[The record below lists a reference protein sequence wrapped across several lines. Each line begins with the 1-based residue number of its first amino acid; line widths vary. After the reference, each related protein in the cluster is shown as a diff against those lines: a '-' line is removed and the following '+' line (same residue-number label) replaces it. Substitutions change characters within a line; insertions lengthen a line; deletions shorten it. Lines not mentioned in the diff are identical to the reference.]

1 VASSSHKGGFS
12 RWIIRSLLLG
22 SVLEVGFLLGGLELL
37 GLKFGESPIQKFHQ
51 ELKQAE
57 KLVSQTV
64 ESLKGEKGGQQAMN
78 DLVKLS
84 EGESLKGLEQVSR
97 ADIERNPFAL
107 PKGIHTLKELED
119 MARKSEEGAST
130 KDGVKRSELKV
141 SGIFLG
147 NRERTAI
154 VGGILVREGDLV
166 GAEQV
171 FEINREGVVLE
182 KEGNKRTL
190 TPPALVG
197 WLPAGD
203 GSPLLPEKKAQKK
216 TKSSKRRVADD

>member
-1 VASSSHKGGFS
+1 MASTSHKGGFS
-12 RWIIRSLLLG
+12 RWVIRSLLLG
-22 SVLEVGFLLGGLELL
+22 MFLELGFLLGGLELL
-37 GLKFGESPIQKFHQ
+37 GLKLGESPIQKFHQ

-64 ESLKGEKGGQQAMN
+64 ESLKGEKGGLQTMAGLM
-78 DLVKLS
+78 KLG
-84 EGESLKGLEQVSR
+84 EGEPLKSLEQVSR

-119 MARKSEEGAST
+119 MARKSEEGDST
-130 KDGVKRSELKV
+130 KDGVKRNELKV

-147 NRERTAI
+147 KKERTAI

-182 KEGNKRTL
+182 KDGNRRTL
-190 TPPALVG
+190 LPPSLEG
-197 WLPAGD
+197 WLLAGD
-203 GSPLLPEKKAQKK
+203 ASPLVPQKKA
-216 TKSSKRRVADD
+216 KSSK

>member
-1 VASSSHKGGFS
+1 MSSKKRGLG
-12 RWIIRSLLLG
+12 RWIVRSLLLG
-22 SVLEVGFLLGGLELL
+22 MFLEVGLLLGGLELL

-64 ESLKGEKGGQQAMN
+64 ESLKGDKGGKQAMDN
-78 DLVKLS
+78 LLKLS
-84 EGESLKGLEQVSR
+84 EGESLKALEQVSR
-97 ADIERNPFAL
+97 ADLERNPFSL
-107 PKGIHTLKELED
+107 PKGVHTLKELED
-119 MARKSEEGAST
+119 MARKSEEGGST

-154 VGGILVREGDLV
+154 VGGILVREGDLI

-182 KEGNKRTL
+182 KEGDKRTL

-216 TKSSKRRVADD
+216 TKSSKAQTAK